1 MPNDIYDV
9 SGFGQGAFTPA
20 AFAAAYGDV
29 ADRIASQTGIDRTT
43 VLGQLGHE
51 TGWGKSIIPGT
62 HNLGNIKDF
71 AGAGVKARDNMTGS
85 VDAYRAFVTPMDFA
99 DAYSSLIQRKY
110 PNALNTGPDAA
121 RTADALVRGGYAED
135 PKYRAKLI
143 AATRTVGQAMG
154 VTPKDQAPSSG
165 GLIGSANAATFDW
178 PGRTSDP
185 YDLTSFGIGGDN
197 GGPVVP
203 GVTDNPI
210 PDAAAAGHGSAL
222 SALGAGIGEGF
233 GSTML
238 GAQALLGRGLQS
250 LGGIGESPNLS
261 SLVTGKQPRNALG
274 RAGDW
279 LVDDARTGR
288 ARLASDAQDAAGN
301 SGWRTAGNVVGAA
314 APLMVA
320 GPELLPQIAAGG
332 AYGASQGA
340 LNDTGILPSAVEGAG
355 LGAGGY
361 LAGKAVGALAAAAR
375 PAFSRAWNAIRGG
388 EDAAAARI
396 AGELGAEL
404 DSTIAA
410 LRSNSDELIPG
421 SLPTAAEA
429 GQNPTLVRIQRQ
441 LQNTA
446 DGQVAFP
453 ARQAANNAA
462 RFAEGERVVGT
473 NLADEVDA
481 FTQAQAARVA
491 AGQAELQPLTQAQ
504 ADVMQSP
511 AYRQAMKSARASAE
525 SRASAAF
532 EDQQAPLMQSLRE
545 GIDRVAG
552 TPETIDALKAAR
564 GRTADEMFANADVSV
579 PTSWP
584 EYIALDSRPA
594 FQDAMRF
601 AQRMSD
607 NLGEGPIVEAGQFGN
622 GTWAS
627 GRGLLYAKGYLDDQI
642 NYAMQHER
650 NTEARALIAV
660 KNQLVNMMDR
670 ASPEYAP
677 ARAQFQT
684 DSLPIDA
691 QQALQ
696 ARLNGAVDPLSG
708 VVSPNK
714 LRQTINSITG
724 EQLKPGIR
732 PADQVSPAM
741 LADLRALGEQARATP
756 TNLTGLSGEGQEYM
770 RQALDERIRSAADT
784 LMRRDANAAAS
795 EFSSYLR
802 SQSPSYAKYF
812 DEAATTGAD
821 LQSRQALQ
829 DALQKLGLMASN
841 AFGDAQMTFQ
851 GAKAALPSA
860 SDLAG
865 ASGQYARG
873 LLADLQRATATNA
886 PLGAAGSQTAANL
899 QLGGGL
905 IGNLI
910 RGRTGDTAVIGTAAA
925 GNLPAAAGAFLVQRA
940 VAKATARTEKAAI
953 DLLLNPKKLA
963 TALEEFKGQPT
974 ARQAFVDALKRKVSG
989 AGKAGVRAVQAFE
1002 AKREQGKGKRSGER

>member
-20 AFAAAYGDV
+20 AFAATYGDV
-29 ADRIASQTGIDRTT
+29 ADRIAAQTGIDRTT
-43 VLGQLGHE
+43 ILGQLGHE
-51 TGWGKSIIPGT
+51 TGWGKSVVPGT
-62 HNLGNIKDF
+62 NNLGNIKDF
-71 AGAGVKARDNMTGS
+71 SGSGTKARDNMTGS
-85 VDAYRAFVTPMDFA
+85 VDAYRVFDAPMDFA

-135 PKYRAKLI
+135 PKYREKLV

-154 VTPKDQAPSSG
+154 VTPQDQAPSSG
-165 GLIGSANAATFDW
+165 GLIASAHAATF
-178 PGRTSDP
+178 GRKGVTPASNDP
-185 YDLTSFGIGGDN
+185 YDLSSFGIGPDE
-197 GGPVVP
+197 GPVLP

-210 PDAAAAGHGSAL
+210 QQPAETPSGGPLAM
-222 SALGAGIGEGF
+222 LGGIGEGF
-233 GSTML
+233 GNTVL
-238 GAQALLGRGLQS
+238 GGQALLGKGLS
-250 LGGIGESPNLS
+250 AIGAN
-261 SLVTGKQPRNALG
+261 

-279 LVDDARTGR
+279 LVNDARTGQ
-288 ARLASDAQDAAGN
+288 ANLEKQAVNEFGDG
-301 SGWRTAGNVVGAA
+301 GWRTAGNIVGAA
-314 APLMVA
+314 APMMLA
-320 GPELLPQIAAGG
+320 GPELLPQIASGG
-332 AYGASQGA
+332 LYGASQGA
-340 LNDTGILPSAVEGAG
+340 LNDTGILPGAIEGAG
-355 LGAGGY
+355 MGAGGY
-361 LAGKAVGALAAAAR
+361 LAGKAASALASAAR
-375 PAFSRAWNAIRGG
+375 PAGSGAWNAIRGG
-388 EDAAAARI
+388 ERAATARI
-396 AGELGAEL
+396 AGELGADL
-404 DSTIAA
+404 DPTIAS
-410 LRSNSDELIPG
+410 LRANSDELIPG

-462 RFAEGERVVGT
+462 RFAEGQRVVGA
-473 NLADEVDA
+473 NLGDEVDV

-491 AGQAELQPLTQAQ
+491 AGQTELQPLTQAQ

-525 SRASAAF
+525 SRGSVAF

-564 GRTADEMFANADVSV
+564 GQTADELFAQTDVSV
-579 PTSWP
+579 PMAWP
-584 EYIALDSRPA
+584 EAQELAQKPA

-607 NLGEGPIVEAGQFGN
+607 NLGEGPVVTAEGGGA
-622 GTWAS
+622 GTWMS
-627 GRGLLYAKGYLDDQI
+627 GRGLLYAKGFLDDQI
-642 NYAMQHER
+642 NYALQRER

-660 KNQLVNMMDR
+660 KNDLVGLMDR

-677 ARAQFQT
+677 ARAQFQA
-684 DSLPIDA
+684 DSAPIDA

-696 ARLNGAVDPLSG
+696 TRLNGAVDPLSG

-714 LRQTINSITG
+714 LRQTINSVTG

-732 PADQVSPAM
+732 PADQVSPAT
-741 LADLRALGEQARATP
+741 LSDLRALGEQARTTP
-756 TNLTGLSGEGQEYM
+756 TNLTGLSGEGQEYV
-770 RQALDERIRSAADT
+770 RRALDERVRDTADT
-784 LMRRDANAAAS
+784 LMRQDANTAAS
-795 EFSSYLR
+795 DFSSYLR
-802 SQSPSYAKYF
+802 SQSPSYARYF

-821 LQSRQALQ
+821 LQSRQAVQ

-841 AFGDAQMTFQ
+841 SFGDAQMTFQ
-851 GAKAALPSA
+851 GAKAALPRAGELTGA
-860 SDLAG
+860 SDR
-865 ASGQYARG
+865 YARG

-905 IGNLI
+905 LGSLI
-910 RGRTGDTAVIGTAAA
+910 RGRTGDAAIAGTAFS
-925 GNLPAAAGAFLVQRA
+925 GNLPGAAALYVAQRA
-940 VAKATARTEKAAI
+940 VAKAAARTEKAAI

-963 TALEEFKGQPT
+963 RALEEFKGQPA
-974 ARQAFVDALKRKVSG
+974 ARTAFVDALKQKATR
-989 AGKAGVRAVQAFE
+989 AGKTGVRAVQAFE
-1002 AKREQGKGKRSGER
+1002 AGRQQKRDRKNG